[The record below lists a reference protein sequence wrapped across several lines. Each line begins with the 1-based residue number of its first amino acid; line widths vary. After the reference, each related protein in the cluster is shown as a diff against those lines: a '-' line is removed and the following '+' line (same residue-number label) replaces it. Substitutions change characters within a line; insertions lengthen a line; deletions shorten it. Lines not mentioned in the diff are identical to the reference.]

1 MSINDL
7 LEQAH
12 ELNPSEKYILIESL
26 IQDLNHIDKDIEK
39 EWIEESNR
47 RLELY
52 NKGELK
58 TLSVDEV
65 FSDVKYCKL
74 SSFISYNFK

>member
-7 LEQAH
+7 IAQAH
-12 ELNPSEKYILIESL
+12 KLKPAEKYILIETL
-26 IQDLNHIDKDIEK
+26 IQDLNHIDQSIEK

-52 NKGELK
+52 KKGELK
-58 TLSVDEV
+58 TVSLDEV
-65 FSDVKYCKL
+65 FNDVKY
-74 SSFISYNFK
+74 

>member
-1 MSINDL
+1 MSINEL

-39 EWIEESNR
+39 EWINESIR

-52 NKGELK
+52 DTDKLETVSLE
-58 TLSVDEV
+58 EV
-65 FSDVKYCKL
+65 FSDVKY
-74 SSFISYNFK
+74 

>member
-1 MSINDL
+1 MSINEI

-12 ELNPSEKYILIESL
+12 ELNPSEKYMLIESL

-39 EWIEESNR
+39 LWIDESLR

-52 NKGELK
+52 DKGELE
-58 TLSVDEV
+58 TLSFEEV
-65 FSDVKYCKL
+65 FSDVK
-74 SSFISYNFK
+74 S